1 MIATKRRPATGRR
14 TSQNPAQPFVLNRLI
29 SEIFATA
36 VKLAIYT
43 PIAAIV
49 VTMLVAFVQ
58 RICFPQCLAV
68 VQEFE
73 VSPEVAKRLSMSG
86 KNASNIFVDTLNQ
99 HAALGS
105 QFHGAEYYLYDI
117 TGTQSIALEQ
127 SIKVPVQSSY
137 GIEVKGV
144 SIDTII
150 KIYNW
155 IRNREWTISGDI
167 NSIGDLIVVRLRMNG
182 HDVAKYWEVTDPG
195 QSDGAVLI
203 RGATEKM
210 LADENPE
217 LLGRSFLQQR
227 QYDRAEEIFR
237 NWTIYDPRNWKPSY
251 YLSLAYDYQ
260 GRAPEALCLA
270 RWSRDVAKHQ
280 KEITAMI
287 SKKPASSNTAVPSQL
302 AKVTEAVSLMNAIP
316 KEPTTSKTEAIRR
329 RLQLDKAKEQLEDL
343 LAESP
348 SNSNYT
354 IQLARSLDR
363 LADLELNSLEDLS
376 KATDLE
382 KRAID
387 LLDKAI
393 REAPENGGLYEQRA
407 VFLQRLVTLE
417 ERQNMD
423 PKIVT
428 KLRNEETDGFRKAL
442 EFSPSNVSPLWGAV
456 YGLLDRH
463 DNQDAMDLAQAI
475 MLLQPDSTSAK
486 VAYAV
491 VLARAGRA
499 YEATKYLPLVVAK
512 ATEAELQAL
521 WSSFQAAGDSGS
533 LSQIE
538 KVGKERFRQDFTPP
552 PS

>member
-14 TSQNPAQPFVLNRLI
+14 TSQNPAQPFVLIRLI

-58 RICFPQCLAV
+58 RICVPQCLAV

-195 QSDGAVLI
+195 QGDGAALI
-203 RGATEKM
+203 RRATEKM

-227 QYDRAEEIFR
+227 HYDRAEEIFR
-237 NWTIYDPRNWKPSY
+237 NWTISDPRNWKPSY

-260 GRAPEALCLA
+260 GRAPESLCLA

-287 SKKPASSNTAVPSQL
+287 SKKPASSNIAVPSQL
-302 AKVTEAVSLMNAIP
+302 ARVTEAVSLMNAIP
-316 KEPTTSKTEAIRR
+316 NEPAMSKTEAIRR

-343 LAESP
+343 SAESP

-363 LADLELNSLEDLS
+363 QADLELNSLEDLS

-417 ERQNMD
+417 EKQNMD

-442 EFSPSNVSPLWGAV
+442 ELSPSNGSPLWGAV

-486 VAYAV
+486 VAYAI

-499 YEATKYLPLVVAK
+499 DEATKYLPLVVAE

-538 KVGKERFRQDFTPP
+538 EVGKERFRQNFTSP